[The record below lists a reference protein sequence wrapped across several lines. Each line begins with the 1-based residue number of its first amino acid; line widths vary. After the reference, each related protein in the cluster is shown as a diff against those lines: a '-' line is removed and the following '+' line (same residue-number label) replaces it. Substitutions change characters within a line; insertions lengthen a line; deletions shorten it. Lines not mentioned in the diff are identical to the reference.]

1 MKKRVPVIS
10 TIIVAGA
17 VVTMIGL
24 GVWQLQRKD
33 QKEALL
39 ALYAANIRQP
49 AMALPLMGPVPNEAM
64 FRKSSANC
72 LKVVKWRTG
81 SGRDVKGQAGVSY
94 IAECRTGAEG
104 PGFLASMGIAAQP
117 NLTPEWSGGVVNG
130 MIVTEPSHSS
140 ILMKAFGK
148 APVLAPML
156 VSETP
161 PAGMRAVARP
171 NPDDVP
177 NNHMAYAVQWFLFAA
192 AAAVIYLLAL
202 RKRQAE
208 V

>member
-1 MKKRVPVIS
+1 MKKRVPIIS
-10 TIIVAGA
+10 TLIVVAA
-17 VVTMIGL
+17 VATMIGL

-33 QKEALL
+33 EKEALL
-39 ALYAANIRQP
+39 ALFGANIGKP

-64 FRKSSANC
+64 FRKSSAIC
-72 LKVVKWRTG
+72 LKVIKWRTG

-94 IAECRTGAEG
+94 IAECSTGAEG

-117 NLTPEWSGGVVNG
+117 DLKPEWSGGTVNG
-130 MIVTEPSHSS
+130 MIVTEPSRSS
-140 ILMKAFGK
+140 ILTKAFGK
-148 APVLAPML
+148 APVLGPML
-156 VSETP
+156 VSDAP
-161 PAGMRAVARP
+161 PVGMRAVARP
-171 NPDDVP
+171 NPEDVP

-192 AAAVIYLLAL
+192 AASIIYLLAL

>member
-1 MKKRVPVIS
+1 MKKRFPIIS

-17 VVTMIGL
+17 VATMIAL
-24 GVWQLQRKD
+24 GIWQLQRKGE
-33 QKEALL
+33 KEALL
-39 ALYAANIRQP
+39 AVYASNIGKP
-49 AMALPLMGPVPNEAM
+49 AMALPMTGPVPDEAM
-64 FRKSSANC
+64 FRKASANC
-72 LKVVKWRTG
+72 LEVIKWRTG
-81 SGRDVKGQAGVSY
+81 SARDAKGQAGVSY

-104 PGFLASMGIAAQP
+104 PGFLASMGVAAQP
-117 NLTPEWSGGVVNG
+117 NLKPEWTGGIVSG

-140 ILMKAFGK
+140 ILMKAFGS
-148 APVLAPML
+148 APVLGPML

-171 NPDDVP
+171 DPDDVP
-177 NNHMAYAVQWFLFAA
+177 NNHMAYAVQWFLFAG